1 MMALVLCICMLAGC
15 GGSSGGSSGGSTGG
29 GESGG
34 SGSKEAISATVTVWG
49 PQEDQSDDNGK
60 WLQTQCEAF
69 AKAHPEWTITF
80 KYGVCS
86 EGDAKT
92 NIGTDPSVGA
102 DVYLFA
108 NDQIPDL
115 LKTGGLAE
123 LGGTNVENMKANSSE
138 TTVNT
143 VTYNGSVYGFP
154 FTGNTWFMYYDKS
167 VFSDE
172 DIKSLDAMLQKGKVA
187 FPLDNSWYIAAFY
200 VANGCTLFG
209 ADGSDADAGFD
220 FSGDK
225 AVAVTNYLVDLV
237 ANPNFSNGDVGTNAD
252 AKAFFSGTWDYQKAV
267 DAYGENLGI
276 APAPSITINGELKQ
290 MKAFAGSKAVGVN
303 PATALYKEH
312 PEVAVAL
319 AAYLGGADAQKAH
332 YELRN
337 IIPTDN
343 NVKVDD
349 PLAQAQMDT
358 MSVASIVQPL
368 QANMGNYW
376 TPAESMGKEL
386 VSGTLCHLNQI
397 NRGTRTVLTNGMNR
411 VGLYAGFGSASAD
424 VFQTESLRIF
434 AAGSNR
440 PPVIY
445 SVGR

>member
-1 MMALVLCICMLAGC
+1 MKKLAATMMALVLCICMLAGC

-123 LGGTNVENMKANSSE
+123 LGGTSVENMKANSSE

-172 DIKSLDAMLQKGKVA
+172 DIA

-319 AAYLGGADAQKAH
+319 AAYLGGTDAQKAH

-386 VSGTLCHLNQI
+386 VSGTVTHDN
-397 NRGTRTVLTNGMNR
+397 
-411 VGLYAGFGSASAD
+411 AAD
-424 VFQTESLRIF
+424 KTESMNTSMNTS
-434 AAGSNR
+434 A
-440 PPVIY
+440 VQ
-445 SVGR
+445 

>member
-1 MMALVLCICMLAGC
+1 MATMMAVVLSVCLLAGC
-15 GGSSGGSSGGSTGG
+15 GGSSGGSSGGNSGSGG
-29 GESGG
+29 GEAAAATD
-34 SGSKEAISATVTVWG
+34 SKETADVTVTVWG

-69 AKAHPEWTITF
+69 AAAHPEWKITF

-102 DVYLFA
+102 DVYMFA

-123 LGGTNVENMKANSSE
+123 LGGSNVETMKANNSE

-143 VTYNGSVYGFP
+143 VTYDGSVYGFP

-172 DIKSLDAMLQKGKVA
+172 DIKSLDAMLEKGKVA

-209 ADGSDADAGFD
+209 ENGGDADAGFD

-225 AVAVTNYLVDLV
+225 AVAVTNYLVDLI

-267 DAYGENLGI
+267 DAYGDNLGI
-276 APAPSITINGELKQ
+276 AAPPSINIGGEMKQ
-290 MKAFAGSKAVGVN
+290 MKSFAGLFTKSILK
-303 PATALYKEH
+303 LQLLLRH
-312 PEVAVAL
+312 IL
-319 AAYLGGADAQKAH
+319 AAPM
-332 YELRN
+332 LRK
-337 IIPTDN
+337 P
-343 NVKVDD
+343 
-349 PLAQAQMDT
+349 T
-358 MSVASIVQPL
+358 MSFAISFLLTIISLSTIRLPKHRWIQ
-368 QANMGNYW
+368 
-376 TPAESMGKEL
+376 
-386 VSGTLCHLNQI
+386 CHLHLSYSLFRRTWAITGLRRNPWAKNLWPALLRMTTQQ
-397 NRGTRTVLTNGMNR
+397 TRP
-411 VGLYAGFGSASAD
+411 
-424 VFQTESLRIF
+424 
-434 AAGSNR
+434 R
-440 PPVIY
+440 P
-445 SVGR
+445 